1 VKFQDYYEILGVQ
14 RSADKS
20 EIKKAYRK
28 LARKYHPDVN
38 QDGGNEDKFKQINE
52 AYEVLKDDDK
62 RQAYDRFGADWK
74 HGQQFEGAGAGG
86 PGGFGGGA
94 YSGDQF
100 SGGDFSD
107 FFESMFGAGHQQ
119 GQGSPFGPG
128 HGRGQQQRARPQRGA
143 DLVLK
148 LDITLEEAYNGGS
161 KTIQFAGSTDSS
173 EMKKLKISIPKGVKT
188 GQKIRLAKQGQAS
201 PGGGESGDL
210 LLEMNILKHRLF
222 RLDERDVILRL
233 PVTPWEAALGCALKV
248 PTLGG
253 SVELKIKAG
262 MQSGQKMRLKG
273 KGMPG
278 TLPGDQFVEI
288 MIHVPPADSDEEQ
301 QFYEEMQTR
310 FTFNPRS
317 F

>member
-1 VKFQDYYEILGVQ
+1 VKYQDYYQILGVP
-14 RSADKS
+14 RSAEKS

-38 QDGGNEDKFKQINE
+38 QDGGNEDKFKEINE

-86 PGGFGGGA
+86 FGGGA
-94 YSGDQF
+94 YAGDQF

-107 FFESMFGAGHQQ
+107 FFESIFGGNQRQA
-119 GQGSPFGPG
+119 QGSPFGQ
-128 HGRGQQQRARPQRGA
+128 GQRQRSRPQRGA
-143 DLVLK
+143 DLLLK
-148 LDITLEEAYNGGS
+148 LDITLEEAYHGGS

-173 EMKKLKISIPKGVKT
+173 EMKKLKVNIPKGVKT
-188 GQKIRLAKQGQAS
+188 GQKIRLAKQGQVSAA
-201 PGGGESGDL
+201 GGESGDL
-210 LLEMNILKHRLF
+210 LLEMNIQTHRLF

-233 PVTPWEAALGCALKV
+233 PVTPWEVALGSTLKV
-248 PTLGG
+248 PTLAG
-253 SVELKIKAG
+253 SVELKINPG

-278 TLPGDQFVEI
+278 TPPGDQFVEI
-288 MIHVPPADSDEEQ
+288 MIHVPPADSDEAQ
-301 QFYEEMQTR
+301 QFYRDMQER
-310 FTFNPRS
+310 FDFNPRS

>member
-1 VKFQDYYEILGVQ
+1 VKYQDYYEILGAP

-38 QDGGNEDKFKQINE
+38 QDGGNEDKFKQVNE

-86 PGGFGGGA
+86 FGGGA
-94 YSGDQF
+94 YAGDQF

-107 FFESMFGAGHQQ
+107 FFENIFGGDHRQAH
-119 GQGSPFGPG
+119 GSPFGQG
-128 HGRGQQQRARPQRGA
+128 QRARPQRGA

-173 EMKKLKISIPKGVKT
+173 EMKKLKINIPKGVRT
-188 GQKIRLAKQGQAS
+188 GQKVRLAKQGQAS

-210 LLEMNILKHRLF
+210 LLEMNILAHRLF

-233 PVTPWEAALGCALKV
+233 PVTPWEAALGCTLKV
-248 PTLGG
+248 PTLAG
-253 SVELKIKAG
+253 SVELKIKPG
-262 MQSGQKMRLKG
+262 IQSGQKMRLKG

-278 TLPGDQFVEI
+278 TSPGDQFVEI
-288 MIHVPPADSDEEQ
+288 MIHAPPADSDEEQ
-301 QFYEEMQTR
+301 QFYQDMQAR
-310 FTFNPRS
+310 FAFNPRP

>member
-1 VKFQDYYEILGVQ
+1 MKYQDYYEILGVP

-28 LARKYHPDVN
+28 LARKYHPDGN
-38 QDGGNEDKFKQINE
+38 QDGGSEDKIKQVNE

-86 PGGFGGGA
+86 FGGGA
-94 YSGDQF
+94 YAGDQF

-107 FFESMFGAGHQQ
+107 FFENIFGGGYQQ
-119 GQGSPFGPG
+119 AQGSPFGQG
-128 HGRGQQQRARPQRGA
+128 QRARPQRGA

-161 KTIQFAGSTDSS
+161 KTIQFAGPTDSS
-173 EMKKLKISIPKGVKT
+173 EMKKLKINIPKGVKT

-210 LLEMNILKHRLF
+210 LLEMNVLAHRLF

-233 PVTPWEAALGCALKV
+233 PVTPWEAALGCTLKV
-248 PTLGG
+248 PTLAG
-253 SVELKIKAG
+253 SVELKIKPG

-278 TLPGDQFVEI
+278 TPPGDQFVEI
-288 MIHVPPADSDEEQ
+288 MIHAPPADNDEEQ
-301 QFYEEMQTR
+301 QFYQDMQTR
-310 FTFNPRS
+310 FAFNPRS

>member
-1 VKFQDYYEILGVQ
+1 MKYQDYYQILDVS
-14 RSADKS
+14 RDAETSD
-20 EIKKAYRK
+20 IKKAYRK

-38 QDGGNEDKFKQINE
+38 QDGGSEDKFKQINE

-74 HGQQFEGAGAGG
+74 HGQQFDGAGA
-86 PGGFGGGA
+86 GGFGGGA
-94 YSGDQF
+94 YAGDQF

-107 FFESMFGAGHQQ
+107 FFESIFGGDHRQAR
-119 GQGSPFGPG
+119 GSPFGQ
-128 HGRGQQQRARPQRGA
+128 GQRPRPQRGA
-143 DLVLK
+143 DLLLK
-148 LDITLEEAYNGGS
+148 LDITLEEAYHGGS

-173 EMKKLKISIPKGVKT
+173 EMKKLKINIPRGVKT

-201 PGGGESGDL
+201 AGGGESGDL
-210 LLEMNILKHRLF
+210 LLEMNVLAHRLF

-233 PVTPWEAALGCALKV
+233 PVTPWEAALGSTLKV
-248 PTLGG
+248 PTLAG
-253 SVELKIKAG
+253 SVELKIKSG

-278 TLPGDQFVEI
+278 TPPGDQIVEI

-301 QFYEEMQTR
+301 QFYQDMQAR
-310 FTFNPRS
+310 FAFNPRP

>member
-1 VKFQDYYEILGVQ
+1 MKYQDYYEILGVP

-38 QDGGNEDKFKQINE
+38 QDGGNEDQFKQVNE

-74 HGQQFEGAGAGG
+74 HGQQFEGVGA
-86 PGGFGGGA
+86 GGFGGGA
-94 YSGDQF
+94 YAGDQF

-107 FFESMFGAGHQQ
+107 FFENIFGGGYQQ
-119 GQGSPFGPG
+119 AQGSPFGQG
-128 HGRGQQQRARPQRGA
+128 QRARPQRGA

-173 EMKKLKISIPKGVKT
+173 EMKKLKINIPKGVKT

-210 LLEMNILKHRLF
+210 LLEMNILAHRLF
-222 RLDERDVILRL
+222 RLDDRDVILRL
-233 PVTPWEAALGCALKV
+233 PVTPWEAALGSTIKV
-248 PTLGG
+248 PTLSG
-253 SVELKIKAG
+253 SVELKIKSG

-278 TLPGDQFVEI
+278 TPPGDQFVEI
-288 MIHVPPADSDEEQ
+288 MIHAPPADSDEEQ
-301 QFYEEMQTR
+301 QFYQDMQAR
-310 FTFNPRS
+310 FAFNPRS

>member
-1 VKFQDYYEILGVQ
+1 VKYQDYYEILGVP

-38 QDGGNEDKFKQINE
+38 QEGGNEDKFKQVNE

-74 HGQQFEGAGAGG
+74 HGQQFAGAGA
-86 PGGFGGGA
+86 GGFGGGA
-94 YSGDQF
+94 YAGDQF

-107 FFESMFGAGHQQ
+107 FFENIFGGGYQQ
-119 GQGSPFGPG
+119 AQGSPFGQG
-128 HGRGQQQRARPQRGA
+128 QRARPRRGA

-173 EMKKLKISIPKGVKT
+173 EMKKLKINIPKGVKT
-188 GQKIRLAKQGQAS
+188 GQKIRLAKQGQSS

-210 LLEMNILKHRLF
+210 LLEMNILAHRLF
-222 RLDERDVILRL
+222 RLDERDVVLRL
-233 PVTPWEAALGCALKV
+233 PVTPWEAALGSTIKV
-248 PTLGG
+248 PTLSG
-253 SVELKIKAG
+253 SVELKIKSG

-278 TLPGDQFVEI
+278 TPPGDQFVEI
-288 MIHVPPADSDEEQ
+288 MIHAPPADSDEEQ
-301 QFYEEMQTR
+301 QFYQDMQAR
-310 FTFNPRS
+310 FAFNPRS

>member
-1 VKFQDYYEILGVQ
+1 VKYQDYYQILGVP
-14 RSADKS
+14 RSAEKS

-38 QDGGNEDKFKQINE
+38 QDGGSEDKFKQVNE

-86 PGGFGGGA
+86 FGGGA
-94 YSGDQF
+94 YAGEQF

-107 FFESMFGAGHQQ
+107 FFESIFGGGYQQ
-119 GQGSPFGPG
+119 AQGSPFGQ
-128 HGRGQQQRARPQRGA
+128 HQRPRPQRGA

-161 KTIQFAGSTDSS
+161 KTIQFASSTDSS

-210 LLEMNILKHRLF
+210 LLEMNVLAHRLF

-233 PVTPWEAALGCALKV
+233 PVTPWEAALGCTLKV
-248 PTLGG
+248 PTLSG
-253 SVELKIKAG
+253 SVELKIKPG

-278 TLPGDQFVEI
+278 TPAGDQFVEI
-288 MIHVPPADSDEEQ
+288 MIHVPAADSDEEK
-301 QFYEEMQTR
+301 QFFEDMQTR
-310 FTFNPRS
+310 FAFNPRS

>member
-1 VKFQDYYEILGVQ
+1 MKYQDYYEILGVP
-14 RSADKS
+14 RSAEKS

-38 QDGGNEDKFKQINE
+38 QDGGNEDKFKQVNE
-52 AYEVLKDDDK
+52 AYEVLKDEDK

-86 PGGFGGGA
+86 FGGGA
-94 YSGDQF
+94 YAGDQF

-107 FFESMFGAGHQQ
+107 FFENIFGGGYQQ
-119 GQGSPFGPG
+119 AQGSPFGQG
-128 HGRGQQQRARPQRGA
+128 QRARPQRGA

-148 LDITLEEAYNGGS
+148 LDITLEEAYKGGS

-173 EMKKLKISIPKGVKT
+173 EMKKLKINIPKGVKT
-188 GQKIRLAKQGQAS
+188 GQKVRLAKQGQAS

-210 LLEMNILKHRLF
+210 LLEMNILAHRLF
-222 RLDERDVILRL
+222 RLDDRDVILRL
-233 PVTPWEAALGCALKV
+233 PVTPWEAALGSTIKV
-248 PTLGG
+248 PTLAG
-253 SVELKIKAG
+253 SVELKIKSG

-278 TLPGDQFVEI
+278 TPPGDQFVEI

-301 QFYEEMQTR
+301 QFYQDMQAR
-310 FTFNPRS
+310 FAFNPRP